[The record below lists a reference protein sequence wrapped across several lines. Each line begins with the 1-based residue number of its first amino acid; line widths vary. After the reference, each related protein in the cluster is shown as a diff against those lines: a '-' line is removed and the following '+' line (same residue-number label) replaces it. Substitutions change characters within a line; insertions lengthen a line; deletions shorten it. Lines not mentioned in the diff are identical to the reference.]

1 MAERG
6 TAMGAVVFLFQS
18 QSQFSHRVNEDFLRV
33 EDRTVWLRPTHRNTV
48 CVCACLCFWLSCQ
61 WSPARLVVL
70 TCTVRGQGWDYCRR
84 LCVNELALLL

>member
-48 CVCACLCFWLSCQ
+48 CVCVCVRVYVFLAQLSVVTSTTCCADLHSERSGMGLLSAALCQ
-61 WSPARLVVL
+61 
-70 TCTVRGQGWDYCRR
+70 
-84 LCVNELALLL
+84 

>member
-48 CVCACLCFWLSCQ
+48 CVCARVCVSGSAVSGHQHDLLC
-61 WSPARLVVL
+61 
-70 TCTVRGQGWDYCRR
+70 
-84 LCVNELALLL
+84 